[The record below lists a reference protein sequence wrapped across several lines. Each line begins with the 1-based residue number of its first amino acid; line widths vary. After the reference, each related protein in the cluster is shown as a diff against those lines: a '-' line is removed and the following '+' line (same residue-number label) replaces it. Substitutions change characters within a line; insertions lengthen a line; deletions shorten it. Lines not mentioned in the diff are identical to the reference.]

1 MKYVKGDIVELA
13 KTGQYNIIM
22 HGCNCFCNM
31 GSGVAVAIRKQ
42 WPGAYAADLK
52 TEKGSPLKLGAYSI
66 YFDEEYS
73 VSIVN
78 AYTQYTYGRTGQRYV
93 DYAAIKQV
101 CQTFSKSRCHILIPK
116 IGAGLGGGD
125 WAVIEKIFDH
135 YLGDRVT
142 CCVLEEV

>member
-13 KTGQYNIIM
+13 KTGQYDVVM

-42 WPGAYAADLK
+42 WPNAYAADLK
-52 TEKGSPLKLGAYSI
+52 TEKGSPLKLGSYSMHHDAALGI
-66 YFDEEYS
+66 Y
-73 VSIVN
+73 IVN
-78 AYTQYTYGRTGQRYV
+78 AYTQYKFGRAGQKYV
-93 DYAAIKQV
+93 EYAAIKRV
-101 CQTFSKSRCHILIPK
+101 CEAFAKGNSKILIPK

-142 CCVLEEV
+142 CCVLEE